1 MTRVES
7 TINEA
12 YVLHW
17 LRVFQD
23 DLFEEDF
30 SADFF
35 AKFSQHI
42 EKRNQSHW
50 ANIEEITAQNNQK

>member
-7 TINEA
+7 TISEA

-17 LRVFQD
+17 LRVLHE
-23 DLFEEDF
+23 DLFKEDS

-35 AKFSQHI
+35 AKFSQHM
-42 EKRNQSHW
+42 EKRNQANW